1 MPNLVG
7 PCGLNLLGG
16 GRGRLPLPKTPP
28 NNEVGPDGFSK
39 ERKPSISD
47 VASPSVCMY
56 SHLEHN
62 YNKMANEKLPNGV
75 FLKILLFTL
84 LYD

>member
-16 GRGRLPLPKTPP
+16 GGGRLPLPKSPP
-28 NNEVGPDGFSK
+28 NNDVGPEGFSK
-39 ERKPSISD
+39 EKNPSISD

-62 YNKMANEKLPNGV
+62 YDDMANKKLQNGV
-75 FLKILLFTL
+75 LLKTLLFI
-84 LYD
+84 